1 MSFENFPYTNF
12 HDLNLDWIIQKVKE
26 CYSPDNP
33 PESMVISVNGE
44 SGIVTLYENAVIQF
58 PTVEENTWAMF
69 RFSNNTE
76 TGIQFIKGQKAQR
89 IDSINRYDI
98 YDQGNPPPY
107 PVTNVG
113 GLTGAVAILGTTIVT
128 DGGTQKLQVLFPVSS
143 VDGMTGDV
151 RTWGNNSSKTLK
163 PPVAAEGDAWA
174 IARDIPSGSVGIEF
188 EYDDNSNKTTGYLVF
203 DDGTPPLNKVKLL
216 TLDDIPSSSGVV
228 SINGMTGVVTL
239 TGADINLNGQTT
251 TKISTAITSNTTNL
265 NNKVG
270 KPVITTTW
278 ETGGVATT
286 NYAIGDCIQI
296 GNDLYVATANISTGD
311 TFSGSNTTRITV
323 GQKITSLTNSIT
335 SLSDQIGTKATG
347 TFTLNSSYSSNF
359 TIVRSSVYRFEK
371 MLFVN
376 LTLEVTNNIQ
386 SGEKKIGTISILP
399 EGQLVSPV
407 IIADNT
413 TSSGVASVGSNGN
426 VYINS
431 NISSGVQISLSF
443 AGKTA

>member
-12 HDLNLDWIIQKVKE
+12 HDLNLDWIIKKIQE

-58 PTVEENTWAMF
+58 PSVEENTWTLF
-69 RFSNNTE
+69 RLSNNTE

-143 VDGMTGDV
+143 VDGMTGAV
-151 RTWGNNSSKTLK
+151 RTWGNNSAKTLK
-163 PPVAAEGDAWA
+163 PPVAAEGDGWA

-188 EYDDNSNKTTGYLVF
+188 EYDDNTNKTTGYLVF

-228 SINGMTGVVTL
+228 SINAKTGVVTIYGTDIDL
-239 TGADINLNGQTT
+239 DDHTG
-251 TKISTAITSNTTNL
+251 TKVSTAINNNTIAI
-265 NNKVG
+265 NNKTA
-270 KPVITTTW
+270 KSVITTTW
-278 ETGGVATT
+278 ETGGVATQ

-296 GNDLYVATANISTGD
+296 GNDLYEATANISIGD
-311 TFSGSNTTRITV
+311 TFSGSNTIRITV
-323 GQKITSLTNSIT
+323 GEKLTDLSNKSVWNFGGNVTGNTVLQLPYSTWKELYIVFYVFGDTKLAIPFNISRNQGREEHYTAVGYLSQEEITAHGWSLTPCLLWVDLYSYGADLVMMATNSEV
-335 SLSDQIGTKATG
+335 SLPNWQ
-347 TFTLNSSYSSNF
+347 
-359 TIVRSSVYRFEK
+359 
-371 MLFVN
+371 MFVWY
-376 LTLEVTNNIQ
+376 
-386 SGEKKIGTISILP
+386 K
-399 EGQLVSPV
+399 
-407 IIADNT
+407 
-413 TSSGVASVGSNGN
+413 
-426 VYINS
+426 
-431 NISSGVQISLSF
+431 
-443 AGKTA
+443 

>member
-12 HDLNLDWIIQKVKE
+12 HDLNLDWIIKKVKE

-69 RFSNNTE
+69 RLSNNTE

-143 VDGMTGDV
+143 VDGMTGAV
-151 RTWGNNSSKTLK
+151 RTWGNNSAKTLK

-174 IARDIPSGSVGIEF
+174 ISRDIPSGSVGIEF

-251 TKISTAITSNTTNL
+251 TKVSTAITSNTTAI
-265 NNKVG
+265 NNKTA
-270 KPVITTTW
+270 KSVITYNS
-278 ETGGVATT
+278 ETGGVATH
-286 NYAIGDCIQI
+286 NYSKGEIIQI

-311 TFSGSNTTRITV
+311 TFSGSNTTRVTV
-323 GQKITSLTNSIT
+323 GEKITSHDNSIA
-335 SLSDQIGTKATG
+335 SLSDQIATSV
-347 TFTLNSSYSSNF
+347 SSTQIDGNLKIF
-359 TIVRSSVYRFEK
+359 KKNGVTIITCLGSISTSISANEWTTIGSVP
-371 MLFVN
+371 
-376 LTLEVTNNIQ
+376 
-386 SGEKKIGTISILP
+386 SGFDKPITDMATSASFGSTGDKTGMARIKTDGTISAYCN
-399 EGQLVSPV
+399 QSV
-407 IIADNT
+407 
-413 TSSGVASVGSNGN
+413 SGVWFSIA
-426 VYINS
+426 Y
-431 NISSGVQISLSF
+431 
-443 AGKTA
+443 